1 MKLYSALIKKNKEGK
16 IADIVLLKEGFSFFA
31 FLFGP
36 FWFLYHKMWQEFLLL
51 LAVNI
56 AFAIFAEITSS
67 GDKIFL
73 EIALAFA
80 VALNA
85 THWFCEHLKKRNYEF
100 IGLIFGSNFANAK
113 LRFVQNLSADI
124 SAFDDSILNPKLHR
138 KMMKLQ
144 NPKKRFFA

>member
-51 LAVNI
+51 LAINI
-56 AFAIFAEITSS
+56 AFAIFGEIAPG

-73 EIALAFA
+73 EIALAFT

-85 THWFCEHLKKRNYEF
+85 TYWFCEHLKKRNYEF
-100 IGLIFGSNFANAK
+100 VGLVFGSNFANAK